1 MNKGSLTKKFQSYFR
16 KEEAIFICINT
27 ALKKCAGSSDETT
40 ARGMLEETT
49 ATVRD
54 MCTMRE
60 MSGRYKLM
68 AFNSVS

>member
-1 MNKGSLTKKFQSYFR
+1 MLYFR
-16 KEEAIFICINT
+16 KEEVIFTCINT
-27 ALKKCAGSSDETT
+27 ALKECAGSSDETT

-60 MSGRYKLM
+60 MSGKCKWNFLGQY
-68 AFNSVS
+68 FV